1 MVNQSGFN
9 RSGVIGLLLL
19 AMFYFA
25 SARFSMAA
33 LTLQQANLI
42 LLWLPAGIGLIMA
55 MAVGWKALPVIML
68 VSFAADAPEMM
79 ADGNSLS
86 SWIHTAILAFADGLA
101 PCLAAQLF
109 RSRLPSGLLMAR
121 DLGPF
126 TLYICLLPS
135 IVGVAIT
142 VANLVWGGYISW
154 QQVPGLSLNLILAY
168 SLGILLVWPLYQLW
182 NQPAP
187 LDMAGWGWVLLA
199 LVANGLLFFAAT
211 QGVGGMVF
219 FALPVLLML
228 TFKAGPQ
235 GVLLGLLLSVIV
247 LIMGAIRFPGPCVAP
262 DNMDAR
268 PMLMGFVFTMTYVTL
283 SLCLY
288 YRELLASDSSR
299 QRWQNAALHDPLTGL
314 ANRRALMKALRDE
327 ANRTQRTGRP
337 FALAM
342 LDLDHFKR
350 INDNHGHKAGDRA
363 LKAIADL
370 LHAQCRGIDMVA
382 RVGGEEFA
390 IVLPETT
397 LVAAIPVMQR
407 IREAV
412 ASLDLDLD
420 DADTRLTISIGIVE
434 SGQEINIEQML
445 EEADTRLYIAKANG
459 RNRIVGA
466 DGTAI

>member
-1 MVNQSGFN
+1 MVTQSGFN
-9 RSGVIGLLLL
+9 RSGILGLLILAGLYLL
-19 AMFYFA
+19 

-33 LTLQQANLI
+33 LTLHPGDLI

-55 MAVGWKALPVIML
+55 MAIGWKALPLIML
-68 VSFAADAPEMM
+68 VSFIANAPEM
-79 ADGNSLS
+79 AVEGNRTAL
-86 SWIHTAILAFADGLA
+86 WIHTVTLTFADGLA

-135 IVGVAIT
+135 LIGVTIT
-142 VANLVWGGYISW
+142 VANLLWGGYISW
-154 QQVPGLSLNLILAY
+154 QQAPVQALNLILAY
-168 SLGILLVWPLYQLW
+168 SLGILLIWPLYQLW
-182 NQPAP
+182 RQPEP
-187 LDMAGWGWVLLA
+187 LDLAGWAWVALA
-199 LVANGLLFFAAT
+199 LAVNCLLFVVAAR
-211 QGVGGMVF
+211 GMGGMVF
-219 FALPVLLML
+219 FILPVLLML

-235 GVLLGLLLSVIV
+235 GVLLSLLITVVL
-247 LIMGAIRFPGPCVAP
+247 LIMGALRFPGPCVAP
-262 DNMDAR
+262 DNADAR

-299 QRWQNAALHDPLTGL
+299 QRWQNAALHDSLTGL
-314 ANRRALMKALRDE
+314 ANRRALMKALTDE
-327 ANRTQRTGRP
+327 SNRTLRTGRP

-370 LHAQCRGIDMVA
+370 LHAQCRGIDTVA

-390 IVLPETT
+390 ILLPETT
-397 LVAAIPVMQR
+397 LASAMPVMQR
-407 IREAV
+407 ILEAV

-420 DADTRLTISIGIVE
+420 DADTRLTISIGLVE
-434 SGQEINIEQML
+434 SGQESNIDQLL
-445 EEADTRLYIAKANG
+445 EEADARLYIAKSDG
-459 RNRIVGA
+459 RNRIVGG
-466 DGTAI
+466 GTAI